1 MRPHSSGP
9 RTRTPRGSIASSG
22 VTTDYEI
29 RSGKRPVSIRSGP
42 SAQQALL
49 DYVRSLGCSDAEII
63 RLGAAAV
70 SWRGARYT
78 AVAVPSGTA
87 D

>member
-1 MRPHSSGP
+1 V
-9 RTRTPRGSIASSG
+9 TR
-22 VTTDYEI
+22 DYEI
-29 RSGKRPVSIRSGP
+29 RSGKRPVSIKSGP

-63 RLGAAAV
+63 RLGADAV

-78 AVAVPSGTA
+78 AVAVPSGGA

>member
-1 MRPHSSGP
+1 VSKH
-9 RTRTPRGSIASSG
+9 
-22 VTTDYEI
+22 YEI
-29 RSGKRPVSIRSGP
+29 RSGARAVSIRSGP

-49 DYVRSLGCSDAEII
+49 DYVRSLGCTDAEII
-63 RLGAAAV
+63 RLGADAV

-78 AVAVPSGTA
+78 AIAVPSGRA

>member
-1 MRPHSSGP
+1 MLK
-9 RTRTPRGSIASSG
+9 
-22 VTTDYEI
+22 DYEI
-29 RSGKRPVSIRSGP
+29 RSGERAVSIRSAP

-49 DYVRSLGCSDAEII
+49 DYVKSLGCRDAEIV
-63 RLGAAAV
+63 RLGQAAV

-78 AVAVPSGTA
+78 AVLAPRER

>member
-1 MRPHSSGP
+1 
-9 RTRTPRGSIASSG
+9 
-22 VTTDYEI
+22 VTKDYEI
-29 RSGKRPVSIRSGP
+29 RSGARPVSIRSGP

-49 DYVRSLGCSDAEII
+49 DYVRSLGCTDAEII
-63 RLGAAAV
+63 RLGSDAV

-78 AVAVPSGTA
+78 AVAVPNSR

>member
-1 MRPHSSGP
+1 VRPHNSAP
-9 RTRTPRGSIASSG
+9 RPGKPRGSIASSE

-29 RSGKRPVSIRSGP
+29 RSGKRSVSIRSGP

-49 DYVRSLGCSDAEII
+49 DYVRSLGCTDAEII
-63 RLGAAAV
+63 KLGADSV